1 MSECGRHFPPYG
13 WEMATTPAVVACLAA
28 AVAAVLGLFLPPAP
42 AAAFYGDGAQIISA
56 DFERLE
62 QGDDATVYA
71 TISASG
77 RYVAIQTR
85 ARNFFADDDPDP
97 PGKYRAGGVFRFDLA
112 TQALE
117 KVADGDL
124 FDEATNAFLRRG
136 AANPSIS
143 ADGRYVAFSTAEQ
156 LVPADVNDHIDVYV
170 RDMGIPIGV
179 PGVFDLVSARDGGDA
194 PASYGAPPFPI
205 PGSEPGSE
213 VSRGVAIS
221 ADGQKVAF
229 RTDVATDLPS
239 SAAVDVPAGQIFVR
253 DRQMDATTLVT
264 AQRDAGTGAMTQLP
278 AGGAAGAALSA
289 DGSTVAWTGTNAG
302 AQARFLGG
310 ENPEPTFLYYL
321 WRRIGDGPVAPTRRI
336 TGLADPDDPACPA
349 ESFTN
354 FDQTST
360 GPCFGPLTDQEANRT
375 SIASQL
381 PALSGDGNTVAF
393 LTGAG
398 PRPLAFTGPGLD
410 LYVTEM
416 GAGLTRKQVTIELTR
431 DTVDTDTATA
441 SPIGGVTMSAG
452 GRYLAVTTVRTAF
465 VLPAL
470 QLLGEPRPAPGP
482 RELYVV
488 DLHERT
494 LDRVARAYWGGDVDA
509 DVLNGASLSADGSR
523 VAFSAFAGNLFFG
536 DANGTADA
544 FVAERQPEVG
554 NEPPPADPAAGGPDA
569 TIEELGGPR
578 ISAKAKARPGGVVV
592 LTVSVPAAG
601 GVRAVAKGAAG
612 LPRKQRTLATATARA
627 AGTTRTTVRLTLR
640 PVERYLPELRER
652 GEIAGR
658 ATVTYVASRG
668 GRRASTTRQV
678 VFRQRLDDARSGRR

>member
-1 MSECGRHFPPYG
+1 
-13 WEMATTPAVVACLAA
+13 MATTPSVLAWLAA
-28 AVAAVLGLFLPPAP
+28 AVGVLAFFLAP
-42 AAAFYGDGAQIISA
+42 AAAQAFYGDGAQIVSA

-71 TISASG
+71 AISAGG

-85 ARNFFADDDPDP
+85 ARNFFPDDDPDP
-97 PGKYRAGGVFRFDLA
+97 PGEYRAGGVFRFDLT

-156 LVPADVNDHIDVYV
+156 LLPIDLNDHVDVYV
-170 RDMGIPIGV
+170 RDMEVPTGV
-179 PGVFDLVSARDGGDA
+179 AGAFDLVSARDGGDV
-194 PASYGAPPFPI
+194 PASYGAPSFPI

-239 SAAVDVPAGQIFVR
+239 AASVDVPAGQIFLR
-253 DRQMDATTLVT
+253 DRQADTTTLVT

-278 AGGAAGAALSA
+278 AGGASGAALSA
-289 DGSTVAWTGTNAG
+289 DGTTVAWTGTNAG

-321 WRRIGDGPVAPTRRI
+321 WRRVGDGPAAPTRRI
-336 TGLADPDDPACPA
+336 TGLADPDDPACPTA
-349 ESFTN
+349 SFTN
-354 FDQTST
+354 FDQAST

-375 SIASQL
+375 SIAGQL

-416 GAGLTRKQVTIELTR
+416 DAGLTRKEATVELTR
-431 DTVDTDTATA
+431 DTVGTDTATA
-441 SPIGGVTMSAG
+441 SPIGGVTMSSG
-452 GRYLAVTTVRTAF
+452 GRYLTITTVRTSF

-470 QLLGEPRPAPGP
+470 QLLGAPRSAPGP

-488 DLHERT
+488 DLQERT
-494 LDRVARAYWGGDVDA
+494 LDRVGRAYWGGDIDA
-509 DVLNGASLSADGSR
+509 DLLNGATLSADGSR
-523 VAFSAFAGNLFFG
+523 VAFAAFAGNLFFG
-536 DANGTADA
+536 DANQTSDA

-554 NEPPPADPAAGGPDA
+554 DELPPVDPAAAGPDG
-569 TIEELGGPR
+569 TIEDLGGPR
-578 ISAKAKARPGGVVV
+578 ISARAKAKPGGVVV

-601 GVRAVAKGAAG
+601 GVRAVARGAVG
-612 LPRKQRTLATATARA
+612 TPRRQRTLAIATGRA
-627 AGTTRTTVRLTLR
+627 TGAARTTVRLTLR
-640 PVERYLPELRER
+640 PVERYLRELRER

-658 ATVTYVASRG
+658 ALVSYVASRG
-668 GRRASTTRQV
+668 GRRASTTRQI
-678 VFRQRLDDARSGRR
+678 VFRQRFDTARAGRR

>member
-1 MSECGRHFPPYG
+1 MSRCDRHFARIAG
-13 WEMATTPAVVACLAA
+13 EMAITPAVVACLVT
-28 AVAAVLGLFLPPAP
+28 AVAAVLALFLQPIPAD
-42 AAAFYGDGAQIISA
+42 AFYGDGARIVSA
-56 DFERLE
+56 DFQRQE
-62 QGDDATVYA
+62 QGDDATVFA
-71 TISASG
+71 AISADG

-97 PGKYRAGGVFRFDLA
+97 PGRYRAGGVFRFDLA

-143 ADGRYVAFSTAEQ
+143 ADGRYIAFSTAEQ
-156 LVPADVNDHIDVYV
+156 LLPADANDHVDVYV
-170 RDMGIPIGV
+170 RDMAAPIGA
-179 PGVFDLVSARDGGDA
+179 PGAFDLVSARDGGDV
-194 PASYGAPPFPI
+194 PASYGAPSFPI

-213 VSRGVAIS
+213 VSRGVSIS
-221 ADGQKVAF
+221 ADGRKVAF
-229 RTDVATDLPS
+229 RTDVATDLPAS
-239 SAAVDVPAGQIFVR
+239 GAVDVPAGQVFLR
-253 DRQMDATTLVT
+253 DRQANTTTLVT

-278 AGGAAGAALSA
+278 AGGATGAVLSA
-289 DGSTVAWTGTNAG
+289 DGTTVAWTGANAG
-302 AQARFLGG
+302 TQTRFLGG
-310 ENPEPTFLYYL
+310 ENPEPSFLYYL
-321 WRRIGDGPVAPTRRI
+321 WRRIGDGPTAPTRRV
-336 TGLADPDDPACPA
+336 TGLADPDDLACPA
-349 ESFTN
+349 ASFTN

-381 PALSGDGNTVAF
+381 PALSGDGDTVAF

-416 GAGLTRKQVTIELTR
+416 DAGLTRKQATVELTR
-431 DTVDTDTATA
+431 DTVGTDTATA
-441 SPIGGVTMSAG
+441 SPLGGVTMSAG
-452 GRYLAVTTVRTAF
+452 GRYLAVTTVRTDF

-470 QLLGEPRPAPGP
+470 HLLGEPRPVPGP

-488 DLHERT
+488 DLQERT
-494 LDRVARAYWGGDVDA
+494 LDRVARAYWGGDIDA
-509 DVLNGASLSADGSR
+509 DVLNGATISADGSR
-523 VAFSAFAGNLFFG
+523 VAFAAFAGNLFFG
-536 DANGTADA
+536 DANQTSDA

-554 NEPPPADPAAGGPDA
+554 NEPPAADPAAAGPDGS
-569 TIEELGGPR
+569 IEDLGGPR
-578 ISAKAKARPGGVVV
+578 ISVKAKVRPGGVVL

-612 LPRKQRTLATATARA
+612 APRRQRTLATATGRA
-627 AGTTRTTVRLTLR
+627 SGTTRSSVRLTLR
-640 PVERYLPELRER
+640 PVERYRAELRRR

-658 ATVTYVASRG
+658 AIVTYVASRG
-668 GRRASTTRQV
+668 GRHASATRQIA
-678 VFRQRLDDARSGRR
+678 FRQQLGGAPSGRR

>member
-1 MSECGRHFPPYG
+1 
-13 WEMATTPAVVACLAA
+13 MAITPALVACLAA
-28 AVAAVLGLFLPPAP
+28 ALAVLAGFLAP
-42 AAAFYGDGAQIISA
+42 ASARAFYGHGAQIVSA

-71 TISASG
+71 AISAGG

-112 TQALE
+112 TQELE

-124 FDEATNAFLRRG
+124 FEEATNAFLRRG
-136 AANPSIS
+136 AANPSLS
-143 ADGRYVAFSTAEQ
+143 ADGRFVAFSSAEQ
-156 LVPADVNDHIDVYV
+156 LVPADANDHVDVYV
-170 RDMGIPIGV
+170 RDMEIPIGA
-179 PGVFDLVSARDGGDA
+179 PGAFDLVSARDGGDV
-194 PASYGAPPFPI
+194 PASYGPPSFPI

-221 ADGQKVAF
+221 ADGRKVAF

-239 SAAVDVPAGQIFVR
+239 AAAVDVPAGQIFLR
-253 DRQMDATTLVT
+253 DRQADTTTLVT

-278 AGGAAGAALSA
+278 AGGATGAVLSA

-321 WRRIGDGPVAPTRRI
+321 WRRVGDGPTAPTRRI

-349 ESFTN
+349 ESLTN

-375 SIASQL
+375 SIAGQL
-381 PALSGDGNTVAF
+381 PALSGDGSTVAF

-416 GAGLTRKQVTIELTR
+416 DTGLSRKQATIELTR
-431 DTVDTDTATA
+431 DTVGTDTATA
-441 SPIGGVTMSAG
+441 SPIGGVTMSTG
-452 GRYLAVTTVRTAF
+452 GRYLAVTTVRTDF

-470 QLLGEPRPAPGP
+470 RLLGEPRPAPGP

-488 DLHERT
+488 DLQERT

-509 DVLNGASLSADGSR
+509 DVLNGATLSADGSR
-523 VAFSAFAGNLFFG
+523 VAFAAFAGNLFFG
-536 DANGTADA
+536 DANQTSDA

-554 NEPPPADPAAGGPDA
+554 DEPPPVDPAAGGPDG

-578 ISAKAKARPGGVVV
+578 ISARAKAKPGGVV
-592 LTVSVPAAG
+592 LISVSVPAAG

-612 LPRKQRTLATATARA
+612 SPRRQRTLAMAVGRATGNARS
-627 AGTTRTTVRLTLR
+627 TVRLTLR
-640 PVERYLPELRER
+640 PVERYLAELRER

-658 ATVTYVASRG
+658 AIVTYVASRG
-668 GRRASTTRQV
+668 GRRAVTTRRI
-678 VFRQRLDDARSGRR
+678 VFRQQLDGARAGRR